1 VSVVVRDVSAVRENG
16 GMDKGSTDAAL
27 TQSLIELEQHVAKA
41 GWDQGPRLFALAD
54 TAELIKAEPRLAAAL
69 APETLLETSGPGRG
83 TGTGSPLE
91 PGVGPGFGPL
101 RTYTSIE
108 QEGFPGG
115 KALDEALAGIGWPE
129 TVDGAALVVERV
141 MLPPTAEA
149 EMPQDSEGVDLD
161 AWVAAHPERQE
172 VRIAVGVLRDG
183 SRDCALR
190 LRSRDSDDD
199 VLSGPGLVP
208 HLAEALAQTLRD

>member
-1 VSVVVRDVSAVRENG
+1 
-16 GMDKGSTDAAL
+16 MDKGSTNAAL

-69 APETLLETSGPGRG
+69 APETLLEAAGSGA
-83 TGTGSPLE
+83 GSPAE
-91 PGVGPGFGPL
+91 PGAGPGFGPL
-101 RTYTSIE
+101 RAYTSIE
-108 QEGFPGG
+108 QEGFPDG
-115 KALDEALAGIGWPE
+115 KALDEALAGIAWPR
-129 TVDGAALVVERV
+129 TVDGAALVIERV
-141 MLPPTAEA
+141 MLPPAAEA
-149 EMPQDSEGVDLD
+149 EMPEADDGVDLD
-161 AWVAAHPERQE
+161 AWAAAHPERQE

-190 LRSRDSDDD
+190 LRSRDSDDE
-199 VLSGPGLVP
+199 VLSGPDLVP

>member
-1 VSVVVRDVSAVRENG
+1 MGAME
-16 GMDKGSTDAAL
+16 KGSTNAAL
-27 TQSLIELEQHVAKA
+27 TQSLIELEQHVARA

-69 APETLLETSGPGRG
+69 APETLEPS
-83 TGTGSPLE
+83 TGTGA
-91 PGVGPGFGPL
+91 GFGPL
-101 RTYTSIE
+101 RVYTSIE
-108 QEGFPGG
+108 QEGFPGE

-141 MLPPTAEA
+141 MLPPAAEA
-149 EMPQDSEGVDLD
+149 GMPDGDEVDLD

-172 VRIAVGVLRDG
+172 VRIAVGVLLDG

-190 LRSRDSDDD
+190 LRSRDADDE
-199 VLSGPGLVP
+199 VLSGPDLVP
-208 HLAEALAQTLRD
+208 HLAEALAQTLRE

>member
-1 VSVVVRDVSAVRENG
+1 MGA
-16 GMDKGSTDAAL
+16 MDKGSTNAAL
-27 TQSLIELEQHVAKA
+27 TQSLIELEKHVSKA

-54 TAELIKAEPRLAAAL
+54 TAELIRAEPRLAAAL
-69 APETLLETSGPGRG
+69 APETLLEASGAGLDG
-83 TGTGSPLE
+83 DSGSPAE
-91 PGVGPGFGPL
+91 PGAGPGFGPL

-115 KALDEALAGIGWPE
+115 KALDEALAGIGWPD
-129 TVDGAALVVERV
+129 TVDGAALVIERV

-149 EMPQDSEGVDLD
+149 EMPEDGDGVDLD
-161 AWVAAHPERQE
+161 AWAAAHPDRQE

-190 LRSRDSDDD
+190 LRSRDSDDQ
-199 VLSGPGLVP
+199 VLSGSELVP

>member
-1 VSVVVRDVSAVRENG
+1 
-16 GMDKGSTDAAL
+16 MDKGSTNAAL

-69 APETLLETSGPGRG
+69 APETLTLGSAADG
-83 TGTGSPLE
+83 TGL
-91 PGVGPGFGPL
+91 GPGFGPL

-129 TVDGAALVVERV
+129 TVDGAALVIERV
-141 MLPPTAEA
+141 MLPPAAEA
-149 EMPQDSEGVDLD
+149 EMPEDDGTDLD
-161 AWVAAHPERQE
+161 VWAAAHPERQE

-190 LRSRDSDDD
+190 LRSRDADDE

>member
-1 VSVVVRDVSAVRENG
+1 MGN
-16 GMDKGSTDAAL
+16 GSTNAAL
-27 TQSLIELEQHVAKA
+27 TQSLIELEQHVARA

-69 APETLLETSGPGRG
+69 APETLDAS
-83 TGTGSPLE
+83 LE
-91 PGVGPGFGPL
+91 PGSGFGPL

-108 QEGFPGG
+108 QEGFPDG
-115 KALDEALAGIGWPE
+115 KALDDALAGIGWPQ

-141 MLPPTAEA
+141 MLPPSAEA
-149 EMPQDSEGVDLD
+149 GMPDDDGVDLD

-190 LRSRDSDDD
+190 LRSRDADDE

-208 HLAEALAQTLRD
+208 HLADALAQTLHD

>member
-1 VSVVVRDVSAVRENG
+1 
-16 GMDKGSTDAAL
+16 MDKGSTNAAL

-69 APETLLETSGPGRG
+69 APETLLETAGAADGG
-83 TGTGSPLE
+83 WDGSPAE
-91 PGVGPGFGPL
+91 PGAGPGFGPL
-101 RTYTSIE
+101 RAYTSIE

-115 KALDEALAGIGWPE
+115 KALDEALAGIGWPG
-129 TVDGAALVVERV
+129 TVDGAALVIERV
-141 MLPPTAEA
+141 MLPPAAEA
-149 EMPQDSEGVDLD
+149 EMPAEGDGVDLD
-161 AWVAAHPERQE
+161 AWAASHPERQE

-190 LRSRDSDDD
+190 LRSRDSDDQ
-199 VLSGPGLVP
+199 VLSGPELVP
-208 HLAEALAQTLRD
+208 HLAEALAQTLQD

>member
-1 VSVVVRDVSAVRENG
+1 
-16 GMDKGSTDAAL
+16 MDKGATNAAL
-27 TQSLIELEQHVAKA
+27 TTQSLIELEQHVAKA

-69 APETLLETSGPGRG
+69 APETLGLGLGLAGVEAGSEGGR
-83 TGTGSPLE
+83 
-91 PGVGPGFGPL
+91 GFGPL

-115 KALDEALAGIGWPE
+115 KALDDALAGIGWPE
-129 TVDGAALVVERV
+129 TVDGAALVIERV
-141 MLPPTAEA
+141 MLPPAAEA
-149 EMPQDSEGVDLD
+149 DMPEDGEADLD
-161 AWVAAHPERQE
+161 AWAAAHPERQE

-190 LRSRDSDDD
+190 LRSRDADDE
-199 VLSGPGLVP
+199 VLSGPALVP

>member
-1 VSVVVRDVSAVRENG
+1 MGA
-16 GMDKGSTDAAL
+16 MDKGSTNAAL

-54 TAELIKAEPRLAAAL
+54 TAELIRAEPRLAAAL
-69 APETLLETSGPGRG
+69 APETLLESAGVGD
-83 TGTGSPLE
+83 GSPSE

-129 TVDGAALVVERV
+129 TVDGAALVIERV
-141 MLPPTAEA
+141 MLPPEAEA
-149 EMPQDSEGVDLD
+149 GMPEDGDGVDLD
-161 AWVAAHPERQE
+161 AWAAAHPERQE

-190 LRSRDSDDD
+190 LRTRDSDDQ
-199 VLSGPGLVP
+199 VLSGPDLVP

>member
-1 VSVVVRDVSAVRENG
+1 MGGMENG
-16 GMDKGSTDAAL
+16 KGAMNAAL
-27 TQSLIELEQHVAKA
+27 TQSLIELEQHVARD

-54 TAELIKAEPRLAAAL
+54 TAALIKAEPRLAAAL
-69 APETLLETSGPGRG
+69 APETLEVAGLGPMRA
-83 TGTGSPLE
+83 
-91 PGVGPGFGPL
+91 
-101 RTYTSIE
+101 YTSIE

-115 KALDEALAGIGWPE
+115 KPLDEALAAIGWPE

-141 MLPPTAEA
+141 MLPPDAEA
-149 EMPQDSEGVDLD
+149 QMPAEDSGVDLEE
-161 AWVAAHPERQE
+161 WVAAHPQRQE

-190 LRSRDSDDD
+190 LRSRDTDDE

-208 HLAEALAQTLRD
+208 NLAEALAQTLRD

>member
-1 VSVVVRDVSAVRENG
+1 
-16 GMDKGSTDAAL
+16 MDKGSTNAAL

-69 APETLLETSGPGRG
+69 APETLGLGLSGVEA
-83 TGTGSPLE
+83 GS
-91 PGVGPGFGPL
+91 GVGLGFGPL

-108 QEGFPGG
+108 QEDFPGG
-115 KALDEALAGIGWPE
+115 KALDDALAGIGWPE
-129 TVDGAALVVERV
+129 TVDGAALVIERV
-141 MLPPTAEA
+141 MLPPAAEA
-149 EMPQDSEGVDLD
+149 EMPEDSEADLD
-161 AWVAAHPERQE
+161 AWAAAHPERQE

-190 LRSRDSDDD
+190 LRSRDADDE
-199 VLSGPGLVP
+199 VLSGPALVP

>member
-1 VSVVVRDVSAVRENG
+1 
-16 GMDKGSTDAAL
+16 MDANMNAAL
-27 TQSLIELEQHVAKA
+27 TQSLIELEQHVARE
-41 GWDQGPRLFALAD
+41 GWDQTPRLFALAD

-69 APETLLETSGPGRG
+69 APETVTMAE
-83 TGTGSPLE
+83 
-91 PGVGPGFGPL
+91 VGPL

-108 QEGFPGG
+108 QEGFPGNR
-115 KALDEALAGIGWPE
+115 ALDEALARIAWPT

-141 MLPPTAEA
+141 MLPPGAEA
-149 EMPQDSEGVDLD
+149 QMPDADAGVDLD
-161 AWVAAHPERQE
+161 AWATAHPQRQE

-183 SRDCALR
+183 SRECALR
-190 LRSRDSDDD
+190 LRSRDADDE

>member
-1 VSVVVRDVSAVRENG
+1 MDNG
-16 GMDKGSTDAAL
+16 NGAMNTAL
-27 TQSLIELEQHVAKA
+27 TQSLIELEQHVARS

-69 APETLLETSGPGRG
+69 APETVEVAGLA
-83 TGTGSPLE
+83 
-91 PGVGPGFGPL
+91 PL

-115 KALDEALAGIGWPE
+115 KALDEALAGIGWPQ

-141 MLPPTAEA
+141 MLPPDAEA
-149 EMPQDSEGVDLD
+149 HMPAEGSGTDLD
-161 AWVAAHPERQE
+161 AWVAEHPQRQE

-190 LRSRDSDDD
+190 LRSRDADDE

-208 HLAEALAQTLRD
+208 NLADALAQTLQD